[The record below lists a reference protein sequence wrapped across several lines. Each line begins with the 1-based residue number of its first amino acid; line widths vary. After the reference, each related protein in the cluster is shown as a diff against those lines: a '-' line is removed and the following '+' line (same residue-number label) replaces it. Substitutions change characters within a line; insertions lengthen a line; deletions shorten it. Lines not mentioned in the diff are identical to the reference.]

1 MAFQNAKVV
10 KPFGNGQITIPA
22 EFRRRLNIGRNTLLN
37 MVLREGRIEISPVQV
52 NASRQNLRDYSR
64 EEIDRF
70 VADDKLDPRT
80 AAKVRKL
87 LS

>member
-1 MAFQNAKVV
+1 MSIQASKVI
-10 KPFGNGQITIPA
+10 KPFGTGQITIPA
-22 EFRRRLNIGRNTLLN
+22 EFRRRLNIKRSTLLN
-37 MVLREGRIEISPVQV
+37 MVLREDRIEITPLDLRT
-52 NASRQNLRDYSR
+52 SRQSARTFTR

-70 VADDKLDPRT
+70 VADDRLDPRT